1 MARVVVRVMG
11 MVREMVAMV
20 TTPTP
25 TQLPERDN
33 SALGF
38 NAKKDVKSVR
48 QRTVTGPVTAG
59 QYRIKVRM
67 QLRRS
72 SNKRRYVESVFDLLM
87 PLTSL
92 PATNISTGPLV
103 R

>member
-1 MARVVVRVMG
+1 MVATG

-33 SALGF
+33 SALDF
-38 NAKKDVKSVR
+38 SVKKDANSV
-48 QRTVTGPVTAG
+48 RTVTGPVTAG

-67 QLRRS
+67 QLKRS

-92 PATNISTGPLV
+92 PAINISTKS
-103 R
+103 